1 MATLFIK
8 NEQCMVLTEEDFR
21 RLVHQYMGDDA
32 ADYFKNHFNYQDGLI
47 DELRDEIDYL
57 QEQNKIDGI
66 TAKKYS
72 MSSKELLRKCLD
84 VLSSSSKDTELCFE
98 IDKFLEDNKNV

>member
-8 NEQCMVLTEEDFR
+8 NEQHLVLTEEDFR

-32 ADYFKNHFNYQDGLI
+32 ADFFKNNFNYQDGLI
-47 DELRDEIDYL
+47 EELRDEIDEL
-57 QEQNKIDGI
+57 QEQNKINEI
-66 TAKKYS
+66 TFNEYS
-72 MSSKELLRKCLD
+72 MSSKELLKKCMD